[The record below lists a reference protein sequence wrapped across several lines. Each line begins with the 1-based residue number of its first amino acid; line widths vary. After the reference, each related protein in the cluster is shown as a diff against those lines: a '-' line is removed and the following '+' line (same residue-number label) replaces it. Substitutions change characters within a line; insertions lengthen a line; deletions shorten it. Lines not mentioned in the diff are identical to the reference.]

1 MKSRFLIVLAMV
13 VLAISCESDADV
25 QLPPGKYTGY
35 FVRSTQNSNGTS
47 SKITLLFTADGF
59 TGSSDTEKYPAI
71 CEGTYSIDE
80 DKITFAN
87 SCPWPADFDWTLI
100 LSGEYTIN
108 VDGSQVKFFRDYE
121 GTQSDTYVLEKN
133 N

>member
-1 MKSRFLIVLAMV
+1 MKSRWFIGLGMMV
-13 VLAISCESDADV
+13 FALSCESDADV

-35 FVRSTQNSNGTS
+35 FVRSTQNSNGTPS
-47 SKITLLFTADGF
+47 EVTLLFTAGTF
-59 TGSSDTEKYPAI
+59 TGSSDVPKYPAI
-71 CEGTYSIDE
+71 CEGTFSINE

-87 SCPWPADFDWTLI
+87 SCPWTADFDWTLI

-108 VDGSQVKFFRDYE
+108 VDGDQVKFFRDYD
-121 GTQSDTYVLEKN
+121 GAQADTYVLKKN